1 MKTATATAL
10 TSRSN
15 HSTGPPFDNNTGNV
29 SMAPFIRPRRV
40 VAQASGVRLPEEALL
55 SAEAGLRFALLLAHA
70 SRILC
75 AWNNQTSF
83 ANCFGCREL

>member
-1 MKTATATAL
+1 
-10 TSRSN
+10 
-15 HSTGPPFDNNTGNV
+15 
-29 SMAPFIRPRRV
+29 V